1 MRFELFY
8 ETKAGNRQV
17 DERRA
22 HSKYEDRQKI
32 GNTYFTR
39 DRL

>member
-17 DERRA
+17 DERGA
-22 HSKYEDRQKI
+22 HSKHEDRQKI
-32 GNTYFTR
+32 GNMYFAR